1 MSHRA
6 GVVDHIVAISA
17 GGSRMSSANLW
28 TLCFDCHK
36 WKTAMEQHHALS
48 VAGFGEDGELTPP
61 QSERERIKQL
71 IKEKIQYV

>member
-17 GGSRMSSANLW
+17 GGSRMSSDNLW

-36 WKTAMEQHHALS
+36 WKTAMEQHHTLS
-48 VAGFGEDGELTPP
+48 VVGFGEDGELVPP
-61 QSERERIKQL
+61 QSERERIKAIIQQK
-71 IKEKIQYV
+71 IKYA